1 MMSIRIYS
9 FRMQAPAELCLGVQP
24 RSDGV
29 FALSYVQCFLMNAD
43 NRAQGSDRRSADA
56 ENQDFQLRT
65 RRRRVPASAMQHI
78 SATQHF
84 FDFNKCYLY
93 YAIFDY
99 YYCLFYKY

>member
-1 MMSIRIYS
+1 MRAGGGMEEDGLVMSIS
-9 FRMQAPAELCLGVQP
+9 LGGEIE
-24 RSDGV
+24 D
-29 FALSYVQCFLMNAD
+29 ALESALKPM
-43 NRAQGSDRRSADA
+43 RSAGA

-65 RRRRVPASAMQHI
+65 RRRRVPATAMQHI

-84 FDFNKCYLY
+84 FDFNKYYLY